1 MNEMQKTS
9 FGKAMLYGLPA
20 MSFCFV
26 AFFPSALQLYF
37 ASTGLFAL
45 AQSNLLRNDS
55 FRKWAN
61 IALPDRSLPSENP
74 FAGLDRSTQSRGL
87 RMLQEA
93 VQAETAKLHEQS
105 KQRNSSS
112 SSLAQAQSGSD
123 AVQQQISFIDRMI
136 NSFKENKDNF
146 QREASD
152 KMKELKGDAP
162 ETNADGSA
170 AEKPRLS
177 EKDLKLAADYER
189 RRKEEDEWK
198 REERNH
204 ARREAHMKVLEAQ
217 RRKARASWDKN
228 VASQQSSQSS
238 SSQSPDQ

>member
-20 MSFCFV
+20 LSFCFV

-93 VQAETAKLHEQS
+93 VQAETAKLQEQS
-105 KQRNSSS
+105 KQAKQSASDSDSNSDSIK
-112 SSLAQAQSGSD
+112 
-123 AVQQQISFIDRMI
+123 QQISFVDRMI
-136 NSFKENKDNF
+136 NSFKEQKDSI

-162 ETNADGSA
+162 ETNADGSP

-204 ARREAHMKVLEAQ
+204 ARRDAHMKVLEAQ
-217 RRKARASWDKN
+217 RRKARASWEKN
-228 VASQQSSQSS
+228 VGQQHQQHQQSSEQ
-238 SSQSPDQ
+238 PR

>member
-20 MSFCFV
+20 LSFCFV

-93 VQAETAKLHEQS
+93 VQAETAKLQEQS
-105 KQRNSSS
+105 KQAKQSASDSDSNSDSIK
-112 SSLAQAQSGSD
+112 
-123 AVQQQISFIDRMI
+123 QQISFVDRMI
-136 NSFKENKDNF
+136 NSFKEQKDSI

-162 ETNADGSA
+162 ETNADGSP

-204 ARREAHMKVLEAQ
+204 ARRDAHMQVLEAQ
-217 RRKARASWDKN
+217 RRKARASWEKN
-228 VASQQSSQSS
+228 VGQQHQQHQQSSEQ
-238 SSQSPDQ
+238 PR

>member
-20 MSFCFV
+20 LSFCFV

-45 AQSNLLRNDS
+45 AQSNLLRSDG

-93 VQAETAKLHEQS
+93 VQAETAKLQEQS
-105 KQRNSSS
+105 KQ
-112 SSLAQAQSGSD
+112 AKQSASD
-123 AVQQQISFIDRMI
+123 SDSDSDSIKQQISFVDRMI
-136 NSFKENKDNF
+136 NSFKQQKDSI

-162 ETNADGSA
+162 ETNADGSP

-204 ARREAHMKVLEAQ
+204 ARRDAHMQVLEAQ
-217 RRKARASWDKN
+217 RRKARASWEKN
-228 VASQQSSQSS
+228 VGQQHQQHQQSSEQ
-238 SSQSPDQ
+238 PR

>member
-20 MSFCFV
+20 LSFCFV

-45 AQSNLLRNDS
+45 AQSNLLRSDG

-74 FAGLDRSTQSRGL
+74 FADLDRSTQSRGL

-93 VQAETAKLHEQS
+93 VQAETAKLQEQS
-105 KQRNSSS
+105 KQ
-112 SSLAQAQSGSD
+112 AKQSASD
-123 AVQQQISFIDRMI
+123 SDSDSDSIKQQISFVDRMI
-136 NSFKENKDNF
+136 NSFKQQKDSI

-162 ETNADGSA
+162 ETNADGSP

-204 ARREAHMKVLEAQ
+204 ARRDAHMKVLEAQ
-217 RRKARASWDKN
+217 RRKARASWEKN
-228 VASQQSSQSS
+228 VGQQHQQHQQSSEQ
-238 SSQSPDQ
+238 PR

>member
-20 MSFCFV
+20 LSFCFV

-93 VQAETAKLHEQS
+93 VQAETAKLQEQS
-105 KQRNSSS
+105 KQAKQSASDSDSNSDSIK
-112 SSLAQAQSGSD
+112 
-123 AVQQQISFIDRMI
+123 QQISFVDRMI
-136 NSFKENKDNF
+136 NSFKQQKDSI

-162 ETNADGSA
+162 ETNADGSP

-204 ARREAHMKVLEAQ
+204 ARRDAHMKVLEAQ
-217 RRKARASWDKN
+217 RRKARASWEKN
-228 VASQQSSQSS
+228 VGQQHQQHQQSSEQ
-238 SSQSPDQ
+238 PR

>member
-20 MSFCFV
+20 LSFCFV

-45 AQSNLLRNDS
+45 CQSNLLRNDS

-61 IALPDRSLPSENP
+61 MALPDRSLPSENP
-74 FAGLDRSTQSRGL
+74 LAGLDRSTQSRGL

-105 KQRNSSS
+105 KQ
-112 SSLAQAQSGSD
+112 SGSSAPKTQSESD
-123 AVQQQISFIDRMI
+123 SVQEQISFIDRMI
-136 NSFKENKDNF
+136 NSFKENKDSI

-162 ETNADGSA
+162 ETNADGSP

-217 RRKARASWDKN
+217 REKARTSWEKN
-228 VASQQSSQSS
+228 VSQQQSE
-238 SSQSPDQ
+238 QQQR